1 MKKISKVQIAL
12 LAVSVILIVF
22 GLLFV
27 LTAGKMIPVFPA
39 FYNISHLILQY
50 VIVIVTMSAGIML
63 FTNVAAGLKDKK
75 WRDGMTLGITIFA
88 TVLTLPLVYVF
99 VALFPAMSGKYDAFG
114 EFMVRDVALDFQSI
128 FKTPVLQYVIYT
140 LGTIMSVVFLA
151 EPILTCVLTLKNKTL
166 KISLKGIK
174 VDVLPVVA
182 KAKEAA

>member
-1 MKKISKVQIAL
+1 VKKVSKVQTTL

-27 LTAGKMIPVFPA
+27 LTAGKMVPVFPA
-39 FYNISHLILQY
+39 FYNISHMILQY

-63 FTNVAAGLKDKK
+63 FTNVAASIENKK
-75 WRDGMTLGITIFA
+75 LRDGMTLGITVFA
-88 TVLTLPLVYVF
+88 SVLTLPLVYVF
-99 VALFPAMSGKYDAFG
+99 VALFPAMGGKYDAIG
-114 EFMVRDVALDFQSI
+114 EFMVKDVALDFQSI
-128 FKTPVLQYVIYT
+128 FKSPALQYVIYS

-174 VDVLPVVA
+174 IDVLPVVA
-182 KAKEAA
+182 KEKKAA